1 MKKISIGRLK
11 QGMHAAIQKGDDSF
25 ILDGIVHPVAKVQH
39 HINVMQKYRWFGDH
53 IKVVFPLDQW
63 S

>member
-1 MKKISIGRLK
+1 MKKITIGRLK
-11 QGMHAAIQKGDDSF
+11 QGMQAAIQKGDDSF
-25 ILDGIVHPVAKVQH
+25 ILDGIEHPVEKVQH

-53 IKVVFPLDQW
+53 IKVVFPTDQW

>member
-1 MKKISIGRLK
+1 MKKITIGRLK
-11 QGMHAAIQKGDDSF
+11 QGMQAAIQKGDDSF

-39 HINVMQKYRWFGDH
+39 HITMMQKYRWFGDH
-53 IKVVFPLDQW
+53 IKVVFPTDQW

>member
-11 QGMHAAIQKGDDSF
+11 QGMLAAQEKGDGSF
-25 ILDGIVHPVAKVQH
+25 ILDGIEHPVEKVQH
-39 HINVMQKYRWFGDH
+39 HIDVMQKYRWFGDH
-53 IKVVFPLDQW
+53 TKVVFPLDQW